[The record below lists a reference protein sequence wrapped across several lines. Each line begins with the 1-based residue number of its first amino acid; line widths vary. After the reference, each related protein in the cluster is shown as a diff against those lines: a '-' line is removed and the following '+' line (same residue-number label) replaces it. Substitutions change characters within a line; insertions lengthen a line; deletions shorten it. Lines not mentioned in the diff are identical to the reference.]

1 MSIKRVLL
9 VGGTHGNELTG
20 VYLIKKLEQ
29 YPDLMRR
36 DSFETLTLLGNP
48 RAIAVGVRY
57 IDQDLNRSFN
67 LQKVTQTD
75 SNQAYES
82 QRAREIRAQFGQ
94 AGHTPID
101 LIIDQHS
108 TTANVGIM
116 LILDA
121 LEAFT
126 LNLAAHLTSQYPAVK
141 VYSSVGS
148 NRKLDSLRSIAKYR
162 IGIEI
167 GPIAHGTIHAALFQ
181 ENERIIQS
189 ILDYVED
196 YNRNPVPLE
205 VKPLR
210 LFQYVDTIDYPRN
223 AQGEI
228 RAMIHPQL
236 QFRDY
241 LTLNPGD
248 PMFVTFDGEVIAYSG
263 TQALNPLFI
272 GESAY
277 LEKGIAM
284 IMTQDKQLELIPSV
298 SGGF

>member
-1 MSIKRVLL
+1 MTIKRVLL

-20 VYLIKKLEQ
+20 VYLVKKLEQ
-29 YPDLMRR
+29 YPELMHRS
-36 DSFETLTLLGNP
+36 SFETLTLLGNP
-48 RAIAVGVRY
+48 KAIEAGVRY
-57 IDQDLNRSFN
+57 IDQDLNRSFT
-67 LQKVTQTD
+67 LQKVTHIN
-75 SNQAYES
+75 SNLTYES

-94 AGHTPID
+94 AGYIPID

-116 LILDA
+116 LILDK
-121 LEAFT
+121 LDAFT
-126 LNLAAHLTSQYPAVK
+126 LNLSAHLMSKYPAVK

-162 IGIEI
+162 MGIEI
-167 GPIAHGTIHAALFQ
+167 GPIAHGTFDAALFQ

-196 YNRNPVPLE
+196 YNLNPMPLE

-241 LTLNPGD
+241 QILNPGD
-248 PMFVTFDGEVIAYSG
+248 PIFLAFDSEVVAYSG
-263 TQALNPLFI
+263 TQQLNPVFI

-284 IMTQDKQLELIPSV
+284 IMTQEKLLEPSQ
-298 SGGF
+298 SESN